1 MPSPPPYQLRSG
13 TEQDLPAILEIFNH
27 EVRTTTSLYLQD
39 PVTLANRKAW
49 FDGLRDGGYP
59 FIVATA
65 REGEGGEEE
74 EELLGPRSELIV
86 ALYLNIPVAAQW
98 RSPSTS
104 IATTAAAASG
114 TCSRARLSGLEKSV
128 GTTPSSVTRPSQ
140 FFTASEPILSIIT
153 PLTISLR
160 PAAGICTENSAS
172 LSLYKSHGFREVG
185 VFRESGFKSGRW
197 MSTAFYQLM
206 L

>member
-74 EELLGPRSELIV
+74 EVVGYSTLNTFRDTLGFNTVEVSLYIHRDHRGRGLGHLLTREI
-86 ALYLNIPVAAQW
+86 I
-98 RSPSTS
+98 
-104 IATTAAAASG
+104 
-114 TCSRARLSGLEKSV
+114 RLGKER
-128 GTTPSSVTRPSQ
+128 GYHT
-140 FFTASEPILSIIT
+140 II
-153 PLTISLR
+153 
-160 PAAGICTENSAS
+160 AGICTENSAS